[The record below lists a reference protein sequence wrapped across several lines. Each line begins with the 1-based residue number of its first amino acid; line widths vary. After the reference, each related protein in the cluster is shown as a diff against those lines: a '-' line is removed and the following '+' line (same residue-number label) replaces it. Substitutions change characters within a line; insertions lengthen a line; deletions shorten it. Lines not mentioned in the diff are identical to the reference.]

1 MISIPVDVKEA
12 LKEGSVLKEYKFEV
26 LDDSGAVVDIINN
39 DNLVSESVKIDE
51 RMCSG
56 KTIKFGLC
64 EGSSLEFQY
73 FNKPSILGKEIKA
86 SIVVKMQ
93 RDQQVAETNDTIP
106 MGFFTVDEISRQ
118 ASTGIMKVTAYNK
131 LRSSYLDAKANQI
144 ITEYIASLSTQR
156 ASIFNIL
163 KHLLG
168 EFKIRNN
175 RGEPVNATYSL
186 AGDNVWLDRENP
198 SFWDAGF
205 DADVLK
211 ITITPE
217 NYNASKYYSYQ
228 IPTAALTQMI
238 ADVIGP
244 YMDVRIMGNYDGS
257 SVGFV
262 SFRDVLYGSNYLV
275 TPEHPE
281 YIILTYITGCTNIG
295 LTRNIN
301 PRSMSRNNVAQWAEN
316 NYQISAYYDK
326 ESYTTDVTNEPLI
339 IYIPVIMNPD
349 ESGSSGSWRPN
360 AALLQSLYDS
370 KIAPTGGI
378 GAEIVASSP
387 LDSYEITLNQSEAFS
402 DITLRELQS
411 ADYEVGCLFG
421 QLDRELDGFYGVALN
436 HSRLFPS
443 DTIYPTNSRYPDG
456 GQNSAMRSMY
466 SKLWADEG
474 NVQSFRNL
482 IITYKG
488 LDENQREKDYILQRT
503 VNANGTQDYNCSDN
517 WLFRNLVWTADQI
530 GAYADAMVANMRDVY
545 WFPFEMWCAGL
556 PYLETGDEIEIP
568 IGENVYTSYILQR
581 TLSGIQNLQDTYIN
595 GELDIF

>member
-1 MISIPVDVKEA
+1 MINIPVDVKEA

-156 ASIFNIL
+156 ATIFQIL

-168 EFKIRNN
+168 EYKIRNN
-175 RGEPVNATYSL
+175 KGEQIGGSISL
-186 AGDNVWLDRENP
+186 AGDTYSLFAYVQSTWLTHYTAYVLRITVTPDNY
-198 SFWDAGF
+198 DAT
-205 DADVLK
+205 K
-211 ITITPE
+211 H
-217 NYNASKYYSYQ
+217 YSYQ
-228 IPTAALTQMI
+228 IPTSGLFSMMLGLYSAFDIHNTRVHTGGGPVSLEQILYDDTYLTTATQT
-238 ADVIGP
+238 A
-244 YMDVRIMGNYDGS
+244 YKEL
-257 SVGFV
+257 
-262 SFRDVLYGSNYLV
+262 LYF
-275 TPEHPE
+275 
-281 YIILTYITGCTNIG
+281 TGYTNIG
-295 LTRNIN
+295 PTRNVYPEN
-301 PRSMSRNNVAQWAEN
+301 MSSSQVAQWAEN
-316 NYQISAYYDK
+316 NYQLTPYR
-326 ESYTTDVTNEPLI
+326 EVEWFTTDVTNEPLLI
-339 IYIPVIMNPD
+339 VIPIEIQGTEGD
-349 ESGSSGSWRPN
+349 ETHGWRPG
-360 AALLQSLYDS
+360 ASTLQQYYDE
-370 KIAPTGGI
+370 KIIPAGGI
-378 GAEIVASSP
+378 ATEIVASSP
-387 LDSYEITLNQSEAFS
+387 VDEYTITLAKAESFA
-402 DITLRELQS
+402 DVTLRELQT